1 MRASLGQPSEF
12 GPAQSIVVLGAL
24 TLLLFLLTILLFDP
38 EQRFMARSRRA
49 RG

>member
-1 MRASLGQPSEF
+1 ML
-12 GPAQSIVVLGAL
+12 VLGAL

-38 EQRFMARSRRA
+38 EQRFMARPRRA